1 MSVSRK
7 MLVTG
12 LKIGITLLLLGL
24 IFSRVNWTTLKT
36 ILVSY
41 QRSYLFLLIGVTML
55 DRILMSYKWNLLL
68 QSQGIY
74 LSWFY
79 SLRIYIIG
87 NFLADFLP
95 TGVTGDLYRIF
106 RVSSRVGSKA
116 KVTASVL
123 IERAIG
129 LIAIATLAL
138 FSMLLMVIWKD
149 GFMLEWVG
157 LVFLFLVAGLS
168 GFFFSICLQPRKW
181 VSRFLPRY
189 KEARIFQK
197 LFELHDAYAQ
207 YRGQNKVLL
216 IFFCLSALEQFLLV
230 VRVYLSVMAL
240 NITIDPVYIFGISP
254 ICHLLAFASF
264 VIRAIGITEGLY
276 WFFFSKVGVSVTQV
290 LAFAIL
296 LRVVGLLVV
305 IAGGV
310 FYLLESLKL
319 RKEVKLPG

>member
-1 MSVSRK
+1 
-7 MLVTG
+7 
-12 LKIGITLLLLGL
+12 
-24 IFSRVNWTTLKT
+24 
-36 ILVSY
+36 
-41 QRSYLFLLIGVTML
+41 
-55 DRILMSYKWNLLL
+55 
-68 QSQGIY
+68 
-74 LSWFY
+74 
-79 SLRIYIIG
+79 
-87 NFLADFLP
+87 
-95 TGVTGDLYRIF
+95 
-106 RVSSRVGSKA
+106 
-116 KVTASVL
+116 
-123 IERAIG
+123 
-129 LIAIATLAL
+129 
-138 FSMLLMVIWKD
+138 
-149 GFMLEWVG
+149 
-157 LVFLFLVAGLS
+157 
-168 GFFFSICLQPRKW
+168 